1 MSMTMSLT
9 SCCRLWSRGRGSQS
23 RRTRS
28 RFCLTAIQEE
38 EEDEEDFQPRLE
50 VLTDPSLIHGAAPV
64 TPNARTGGTPATA
77 GATTPAS
84 QYPNPNQNPQV
95 TPIQQRGG
103 ILRTPPSEN
112 NEYSVTA
119 TVARITQATAAVL
132 REFQWQ
138 EDATGNTKV
147 AESFRD
153 QVTAGSLRLCVFVY
167 MIEDSA
173 MVNFLHSVAK
183 YYDIESGAD
192 VNNKFVAFIGDR
204 TKKRDPNPAIL
215 QPQNA
220 WNWKEFDVSLD
231 PAVAEAWYNDP
242 NNAKTL
248 WRQPQTTVKQW
259 FPRMFC
265 GGETTH
271 TVGGASKIVSLIGDG
286 THRLTLENTK
296 LVREWYLA
304 AGQSTSA
311 TECTSAIKMDVIVIA
326 STCEKFGDWC
336 KKKA

>member
-1 MSMTMSLT
+1 M
-9 SCCRLWSRGRGSQS
+9 
-23 RRTRS
+23 
-28 RFCLTAIQEE
+28 
-38 EEDEEDFQPRLE
+38 
-50 VLTDPSLIHGAAPV
+50 
-64 TPNARTGGTPATA
+64 
-77 GATTPAS
+77 
-84 QYPNPNQNPQV
+84 
-95 TPIQQRGG
+95 
-103 ILRTPPSEN
+103 
-112 NEYSVTA
+112 A

-167 MIEDSA
+167 MIKDSA

-259 FPRMFC
+259 FPRI
-265 GGETTH
+265 
-271 TVGGASKIVSLIGDG
+271 A
-286 THRLTLENTK
+286 HRG
-296 LVREWYLA
+296 R
-304 AGQSTSA
+304 
-311 TECTSAIKMDVIVIA
+311 CIKKMSV
-326 STCEKFGDWC
+326 
-336 KKKA
+336 